1 MNSNITKFIFT
12 LVILSLLFLS
22 FAPCKVNAATQQ
34 DKDELISLLNEFEND
49 LGNLKQLKVIVD
61 NIYNE
66 LNSSTTVDQTLKDT
80 LNAEVDKLNT
90 VEGMNPLVLNVLEIE
105 IKSQILEADSTNI
118 GDLKEEISVIKEWVD
133 SKVPTDN
140 TPSKDNNDTNK
151 PSNVIDN
158 TVVGDKTLPQTGGAV
173 ITVISLFAVIA
184 FAVFCIIKYKQYKS
198 F

>member
-66 LNSSTTVDQTLKDT
+66 LNSSTR
-80 LNAEVDKLNT
+80 
-90 VEGMNPLVLNVLEIE
+90 
-105 IKSQILEADSTNI
+105 
-118 GDLKEEISVIKEWVD
+118 
-133 SKVPTDN
+133 
-140 TPSKDNNDTNK
+140 
-151 PSNVIDN
+151 
-158 TVVGDKTLPQTGGAV
+158 
-173 ITVISLFAVIA
+173 
-184 FAVFCIIKYKQYKS
+184 
-198 F
+198 